1 MLPSEHWIAV
11 GVPWIMSVPPSQ
23 AARLAALITAG
34 RVAFKLEWGRLS
46 SAEQAAYHG
55 FITLLACQI
64 AVGTTDFGGLMVSR
78 DPELGER
85 LALVKEMLYQT
96 KNTIEELV

>member
-1 MLPSEHWIAV
+1 M
-11 GVPWIMSVPPSQ
+11 
-23 AARLAALITAG
+23 T
-34 RVAFKLEWGRLS
+34 
-46 SAEQAAYHG
+46 G

-64 AVGTTDFGGLMVSR
+64 AVGTIDFGGLMVSR